1 MTAEIPTLEKAIL
14 KSKGVSE
21 EDLSKLAELGLM
33 DKAAFATVG
42 DSGTLADISGMT
54 MEVADG
60 VMMWATGRTGSQPV
74 LFSIAIN
81 LENFTGPLPLGLTRG
96 DNETDIITKLG
107 TPDARGGGTFHPILG
122 TIHPWVRFESKDG
135 YSATLELIDDRLSK
149 ISIFDPKVML

>member
-54 MEVADG
+54 MD
-60 VMMWATGRTGSQPV
+60 ATETGIEACLSGPQDQPV